1 MLQELEGFTFA
12 TALDLNQVWAT
23 KPLDWILTCPESR
36 ICTINFPWGKY
47 SYKWLPMDT
56 ADSPDIFKAKMSE
69 LMRALEFVSRQ
80 LINYYQ
86 VTKASLSDHL
96 DNLKR
101 YSQGCEKQALNNAA
115 KSKILYPVTG
125 YLEHILT
132 RDELNYNLIRLR
144 LTRNTSS
151 CKWDEVKCLHLLPMQ
166 LGGWSDQ
173 GNYS

>member
-1 MLQELEGFTFA
+1 
-12 TALDLNQVWAT
+12 
-23 KPLDWILTCPESR
+23 
-36 ICTINFPWGKY
+36 
-47 SYKWLPMDT
+47 MDT

-132 RDELNYNLIRLR
+132 RDELNHNLMRLR

-151 CKWDEVKCLHLLPMQ
+151 H
-166 LGGWSDQ
+166 
-173 GNYS
+173 

>member
-1 MLQELEGFTFA
+1 
-12 TALDLNQVWAT
+12 
-23 KPLDWILTCPESR
+23 
-36 ICTINFPWGKY
+36 
-47 SYKWLPMDT
+47 
-56 ADSPDIFKAKMSE
+56 
-69 LMRALEFVSRQ
+69 MRALEFVSRQ

-151 CKWDEVKCLHLLPMQ
+151 CK
-166 LGGWSDQ
+166 
-173 GNYS
+173 